1 MITRN
6 EVFSAINGERD
17 HQDKKWGS
25 IEAHPHEVGSWIL
38 IMESLL
44 CDARKAWQSAHGD
57 RDALDEIRKVAGT
70 AVACMEQHGVP
81 TRAEMLKM
89 KDDTRLK
96 QKLNKQFRELGQ

>member
-1 MITRN
+1 MITRS

-25 IEAHPHEVGSWIL
+25 IGDHPHEVGSWIL

-44 CDARKAWQSAHGD
+44 ADARKAWQSATGD

-81 TRAEMLKM
+81 TRSEMLKL
-89 KDDTRLK
+89 KDDERLRR
-96 QKLNKQFRELGQ
+96 KLDKQFRELGR